1 MKLNQQALESKQEWL
16 NAGFSLPAF
25 DRAAVIKNTTAAPK
39 WIHFG
44 GGNIFRAFIA
54 NVQQSLLNAGADDTG
69 IIVAEGFDYEIV
81 ERVYRPQDN
90 LSILVTLMA
99 DGSLT
104 KGVVGSVTES
114 LLMDVAYAEDW
125 QRLIDIFTAPSL
137 QMASFTITEKGYN
150 LKNAEGNYFPPVAED
165 LVGGPEKPQSYLGKL
180 TTLLY
185 KRYQSGKLPL
195 SLVSMDNCS
204 HNGTRLRDAVM
215 TYAKNWVATG
225 KADNGFTEYL
235 EDQTKIAFPWSMIDK
250 ITPGPDK
257 TVLEELKAAGLEDA
271 DPILTAKHSAAA
283 PFVNA
288 EAPQYLVIEDA
299 FPAGRPPLDKE
310 GIIFTDKD
318 TVDQVEKMK
327 VCTCLNPLHTALAIF
342 GCLLDYQSI
351 AAEMKNPALK
361 KMVEIIGYKE
371 GLPVV
376 VDPGIIYPKAFIDEV
391 IGVRLPNPFIPDT
404 PQRIATDT
412 SQKLA
417 IRFGE
422 TIKAYAASGSLN
434 VADLELIP
442 LVLAGWC
449 RYLMGVDD
457 AGKEFTPSP
466 DPFLESA
473 RDNLSGVKLGDSGDF
488 HKELAPLLSNATL
501 FGIDLYTIGLG
512 ERIEGLF
519 AELVAGPGAVAATLE
534 KYTSL

>member
-1 MKLNQQALESKQEWL
+1 MKLNQQELNNTKQWTD
-16 NAGFSLPAF
+16 AGYSLPTF
-25 DRAAVIKNTTAAPK
+25 DREAISANTTDAPK
-39 WIHFG
+39 WVHFG

-54 NVQQSLLNAGADDTG
+54 NVQQSLLNAGEDNTG

-90 LSILVTLMA
+90 LSILVTLMP

-114 LLMDVAYAEDW
+114 LLMDPAYGDDW
-125 QRLIDIFTAPSL
+125 QRLVNIFTAPSL

-150 LKNAEGNYFPPVAED
+150 LKNAAGDYFPPVAAD
-165 LVGGPEKPQSYLGKL
+165 LSDGPKNPQSYLGKL
-180 TTLLY
+180 TALLFQ
-185 KRYQSGKLPL
+185 RYQQGELPL
-195 SLVSMDNCS
+195 ALVSMDNCS
-204 HNGTRLRDAVM
+204 HNGTRLHDAVL
-215 TYAKNWVATG
+215 TYAQGWAEGTKVEA
-225 KADNGFTEYL
+225 GFVDYL
-235 EDQTKIAFPWSMIDK
+235 EDRTKIAFPWSMIDK
-250 ITPGPDK
+250 ITPGPDV
-257 TVLEELKAAGLEDA
+257 TVLAELKAGGLEDA

-310 GIIFTDKD
+310 GVIFTDKD

-327 VCTCLNPLHTALAIF
+327 VCTCLNPLHSALAIF

-351 AAEMKNPALK
+351 AAEMKNPVLK
-361 KMVEIIGYKE
+361 KMVEIIGYRE

-376 VDPGIIYPKAFIDEV
+376 VDPKIIDPKAFIDEV

-422 TIKAYAASGSLN
+422 TIKAYVASDELQ
-434 VADLELIP
+434 VTDLKLIP

-457 AGKEFTPSP
+457 KGESFTPSP
-466 DPFLESA
+466 DPFLASA
-473 RDNLSGVKLGDSGDF
+473 QENLAAVKLGDSRDF
-488 HKELAPLLSNATL
+488 HQELAPLLSNATL
-501 FGIDLYTIGLG
+501 FGVDLYSVGLG
-512 ERIEGLF
+512 EQVEALF
-519 AELVAGPGAVAATLE
+519 TELVAGPGAVAATLE
-534 KYTSL
+534 KYTA